1 MERTTTGAIR
11 VKPHDDF
18 TALHFIKKAR
28 IYMSDYIAIVL
39 PV

>member
-18 TALHFIKKAR
+18 TALHFIKAR
-28 IYMSDYIAIVL
+28 ICMSDYIAIVI